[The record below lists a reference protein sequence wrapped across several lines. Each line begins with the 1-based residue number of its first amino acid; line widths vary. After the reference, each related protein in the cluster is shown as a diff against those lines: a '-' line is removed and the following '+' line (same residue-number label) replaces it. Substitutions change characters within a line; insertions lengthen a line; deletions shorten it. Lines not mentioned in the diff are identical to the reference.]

1 MRAWLAV
8 LFLLVL
14 LTLGGK
20 PRADSFPA
28 LLPTIGS
35 AVLTP
40 LSRGVADFRYGGA
53 DVHVEDDGA
62 VDPGLRAITDCTA
75 IALPRRIYP
84 AAPAPSGSLPGRF
97 APRSEPWS
105 DRDAAGHS
113 RSDETRHP
121 CALARTRTFATAF
134 S

>member
-20 PRADSFPA
+20 PRAASFPA
-28 LLPTIGS
+28 LLPTIGR
-35 AVLTP
+35 AVPTP
-40 LSRGVADFRYGGA
+40 LSRGVADFRDSGA
-53 DVHVEDDGA
+53 DAHGEDDRA
-62 VDPGLRAITDCTA
+62 VDPGLRAITELLGDRLA
-75 IALPRRIYP
+75 AQDLPCSP
-84 AAPAPSGSLPGRF
+84 PPSGSLPGRF

-105 DRDAAGHS
+105 DMDAAGHS
-113 RSDETRHP
+113 GSDETRHP